1 MPVDQYIGGVEHA
14 ILHLLYSRFFMKAVK
29 INNKEINSEEPF
41 KGLFT
46 QGMVCHETYKDEDG
60 KWLNP
65 SEIEKNK
72 KNTYVSVKTG
82 KKVKVGPPEAMS
94 KSKKNVVD
102 PENMITIYGADA
114 IRLFILSDSPPE
126 KDIQWSEGGV
136 NASNKFLQKIWNL
149 NDLVKQRKDIKSN
162 TAEVENYMGDFNSH
176 IFKISNL
183 IENFQFNVAVANI
196 YELHKL
202 MFTSLKKEINNT
214 IFKETLQNFM
224 KTLIPFTPHLA
235 YECLEKLNI
244 SKSYKWPEID
254 KSTTIKKK
262 IRIAIQINGKTREI
276 LEVEK
281 DINENE
287 LTNECKKNTKITKNL
302 YGKEVIKTIFIK
314 NRILNFLIK

>member
-1 MPVDQYIGGVEHA
+1 M
-14 ILHLLYSRFFMKAVK
+14 
-29 INNKEINSEEPF
+29 
-41 KGLFT
+41 
-46 QGMVCHETYKDEDG
+46 
-60 KWLNP
+60 
-65 SEIEKNK
+65 
-72 KNTYVSVKTG
+72 
-82 KKVKVGPPEAMS
+82 
-94 KSKKNVVD
+94 
-102 PENMITIYGADA
+102 
-114 IRLFILSDSPPE
+114 
-126 KDIQWSEGGV
+126 
-136 NASNKFLQKIWNL
+136 QKIWNL
-149 NDLVKQRKDIKSN
+149 NNLIKQRKDIKSN
-162 TAEVENYMGDFNSH
+162 TAEVENYMGNFNSH

-202 MFTSLKKEINNT
+202 MFTSLKKEINNS

-262 IRIAIQINGKTREI
+262 IRIAIQVNGKTREI